1 MDSND
6 LSFILLSFATLTL
19 FSWIII
25 YLAGQKKF
33 AVLEHENEHL
43 KRENHQLGEKLEI
56 SSATLETE
64 KEKHHQLVKDYSI
77 LDTKFTN
84 LYDQFEQY
92 KIDLA
97 EQQDKFELLAN
108 KVLEEK
114 SNRFDVQ
121 QRKGISDLL
130 EPLKEKIKS
139 FEEKVEATNKES
151 VERNSALKQQ
161 ILSLAQLNEKISTE
175 AVNLTKALKGDHK
188 KQGTWGEIILE
199 NILEKSGLEKGREYF
214 VQKSIFSDENKR
226 QQPDIIINTPDN
238 KVYIID
244 SKVSL
249 VAYERFTNAEDEE
262 IAQYNLRAHCLSIK
276 KHIDGLAAKRYHEL
290 YKIESPDFVLMF
302 VPIDTAFSAA
312 VKNNPE
318 LYNYAFEKNIVIV
331 TPSTLL
337 ATLKTVETM
346 WRNDKQQRFAVEIA
360 TEAGKMYDKF
370 AGFVTDMELIGKR
383 IDQSKAAFD
392 LSMRKLSSGSGNLMT
407 RAKKLKSLGA
417 KASKQLPKAATDFL
431 EDDGV
436 GRNGVEWNC
445 SS

>member
-1 MDSND
+1 MESND
-6 LSFILLSFATLTL
+6 ISFVLLSFATLTL

-43 KRENHQLGEKLEI
+43 KRDNQQLGEKLETA
-56 SSATLETE
+56 SAALEIE
-64 KEKHHQLVKDYSI
+64 KEKNHQLVKDYSV
-77 LDTKFTN
+77 LDTKFTG

-92 KIDLA
+92 KIDLS
-97 EQQDKFELLAN
+97 EQQEKFELLAN

-121 QRKGISDLL
+121 QRKGITDLL

-161 ILSLAQLNEKISTE
+161 IISLAQLNEKISTE

-199 NILEKSGLEKGREYF
+199 NILDKSGLEKGREYF

-370 AGFVTDMELIGKR
+370 AGFVTDMEVIGKR
-383 IDQSKAAFD
+383 IDQSKTAFD
-392 LSMRKLSSGSGNLMT
+392 LSMRKLSLGSGNLMT
-407 RAKKLKSLGA
+407 KAQRLKSLGA
-417 KASKQLPKAATDFL
+417 KASKQLPKSATDFL
-431 EDDGV
+431 EDDGAE
-436 GRNGVEWNC
+436 RNGVG
-445 SS
+445 

>member
-1 MDSND
+1 MESQDI
-6 LSFILLSFATLTL
+6 SFILLSFATLTL

-33 AVLEHENEHL
+33 AVLENENEHL
-43 KRENHQLGEKLEI
+43 KRENQQLGEKLET
-56 SSATLETE
+56 ATTTLEAE
-64 KEKHHQLVKDYSI
+64 KEKNHQLVKDYSV
-77 LDTKFTN
+77 LDTKFTG

-92 KIDLA
+92 KTGFS

-121 QRKGISDLL
+121 QRKGITDLL
-130 EPLKEKIKS
+130 EPLKEKIKN

-161 ILSLAQLNEKISTE
+161 IISLAQLNEKISTE

-199 NILEKSGLEKGREYF
+199 NILDKSGLEKGREYF

-238 KVYIID
+238 KVYIVD

-290 YKIESPDFVLMF
+290 YKVESPDFVLMF

-312 VKNNPE
+312 IKSNPE

-392 LSMRKLSSGSGNLMT
+392 LSMRKLSVGSGNLMT
-407 RAKKLKSLGA
+407 KAHKLKSLGA
-417 KASKQLPKAATDFL
+417 KANKQLPKAATDFL
-431 EDDGV
+431 EDEDV
-436 GRNGVEWNC
+436 GQNGIG
-445 SS
+445 